1 MKKIVFL
8 CLVAVMFIA
17 GCSGM
22 SAKEESVTK
31 QILSKDGNFFVW
43 QHLGRHYVL
52 GSEMSNA
59 KFAKSPNMPYARTIL
74 GAGPNGET
82 VAFEIVKKDDAYTE
96 RLIETYNHTP
106 FLLASKGDNYFV
118 YKYNGRIYV
127 IGSAKTNQKFQAN
140 PHLPLTKTLLG
151 AGPNG
156 ETVIFEFDKNDP
168 KATDRL
174 IKTYQG

>member
-1 MKKIVFL
+1 MKKIVYL
-8 CLVAVMFIA
+8 CLVAAMFIA

-22 SAKEESVTK
+22 STQEEPVTT

-52 GSEMSNA
+52 GSQESNA
-59 KFAKSPNMPYARTIL
+59 KFAKAPHMPYARTIL

-82 VAFEIVKKDDAYTE
+82 VAFEIKKKDDAYTD
-96 RLIETYNHTP
+96 RLVETYNRTP
-106 FLLASKGDNYFV
+106 FLLESKGDNYFV

-127 IGSAKTNQKFQAN
+127 VGSTKTNEKFQSS
-140 PHLPLTKTLLG
+140 PHLPLTRTLLG

-156 ETVIFEFDKNDP
+156 ETVIFEFDKKNP
-168 KATDRL
+168 EMTDRL
-174 IKTYQG
+174 EKTFKG